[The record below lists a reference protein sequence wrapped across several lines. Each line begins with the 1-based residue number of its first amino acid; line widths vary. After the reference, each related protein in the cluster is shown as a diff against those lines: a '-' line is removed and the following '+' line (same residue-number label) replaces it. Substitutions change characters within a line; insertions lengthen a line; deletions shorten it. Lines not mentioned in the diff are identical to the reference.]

1 VTLRVLRAPRMKVNV
16 VERVP
21 VAFAGPGSGVAELSW
36 GQRDIWMTMVRQ
48 KNWLP
53 MGGWKRLTPETTV
66 QDVAEELRYL
76 LSRFQSMRTRLR
88 FDADGQPSQVLSDHG
103 VIMLDVIEAA
113 DDVDLDVQAEAV
125 KDWYQDTDYDY
136 FEEWPV
142 RMGVLRHD
150 GVLTH
155 LVVIMCHLV
164 ADGLGALVMLREV
177 EARLTTPVVG
187 SQSLEQ
193 ARWQASPAG
202 VRQHGAALRYW
213 ERILRSVP
221 PRRFPGSTDRRE
233 PRHWR
238 GDFTSPALRLA
249 THAIADRVGAD
260 SSHILLTVFAVAL
273 ARVTGVNPVVTR
285 PMVSNRFRPGLADVV
300 SMVAQYGLCAL
311 DVAGVPF
318 AEALHRVRS
327 ASMTA
332 YKHAYYDPAGMAA
345 LIERIAAERGPD
357 FDIGSYVN
365 DRRTETRQG
374 FTGPVP
380 TGEQIAEAAR
390 RNTFRWTIHQ
400 DDPFER
406 LIVHIEDTPGAIHV
420 VVFMDTHVVSPADG
434 EGLVRCM
441 EQVAIEAAADP
452 LATAAA
458 R

>member
-136 FEEWPV
+136 VEEWPV

-202 VRQHGAALRYW
+202 VR
-213 ERILRSVP
+213 
-221 PRRFPGSTDRRE
+221 
-233 PRHWR
+233 
-238 GDFTSPALRLA
+238 
-249 THAIADRVGAD
+249 
-260 SSHILLTVFAVAL
+260 
-273 ARVTGVNPVVTR
+273 
-285 PMVSNRFRPGLADVV
+285 
-300 SMVAQYGLCAL
+300 
-311 DVAGVPF
+311 
-318 AEALHRVRS
+318 
-327 ASMTA
+327 
-332 YKHAYYDPAGMAA
+332 
-345 LIERIAAERGPD
+345 
-357 FDIGSYVN
+357 
-365 DRRTETRQG
+365 
-374 FTGPVP
+374 
-380 TGEQIAEAAR
+380 
-390 RNTFRWTIHQ
+390 
-400 DDPFER
+400 
-406 LIVHIEDTPGAIHV
+406 
-420 VVFMDTHVVSPADG
+420 
-434 EGLVRCM
+434 
-441 EQVAIEAAADP
+441 
-452 LATAAA
+452 
-458 R
+458 